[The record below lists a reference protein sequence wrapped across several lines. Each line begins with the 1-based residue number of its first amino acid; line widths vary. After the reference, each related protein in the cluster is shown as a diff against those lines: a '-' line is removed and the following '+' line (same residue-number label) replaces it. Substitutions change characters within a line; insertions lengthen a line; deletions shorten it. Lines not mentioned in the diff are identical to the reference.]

1 MKKKWEII
9 ILTVIALALG
19 IGVFS
24 PVFSQWDGD
33 GAFGSVVDYLKQVAA
48 SIWPSANNTYDLGS
62 ASKQWRNIYTANGIN
77 FNGTWQN
84 SAATSA
90 SSSGNV
96 GAIQFAGAN
105 STFAGDA
112 ANLFYDTGASQLVL
126 STSSGGIWVKGGSLT
141 VGAPYAPVIS
151 FGVSS
156 ALMHQGYSIA
166 LGWPGENVLQYEDPG
181 QGGTNFQD
189 FFEWFINDPLG
200 LAVAGPNSCALM
212 FTTQHLGMTN
222 QFANWCAPTPVYLSN
237 VNATSGNFVGF
248 AVGMENQHANAT
260 TPFIRLHSVKG
271 NMVASN
277 VTTPETIP
285 SFEIGDLGNQTTLPA
300 NADNGSLVVDRHIA
314 ALEGGAANG
323 ACCFMADGKTLGHC
337 TGLVGANG
345 TCTCAD

>member
-90 SSSGNV
+90 SSSGN
-96 GAIQFAGAN
+96 AGAVQL
-105 STFAGDA
+105 AGA
-112 ANLFYDTGASQLVL
+112 
-126 STSSGGIWVKGGSLT
+126 
-141 VGAPYAPVIS
+141 
-151 FGVSS
+151 
-156 ALMHQGYSIA
+156 
-166 LGWPGENVLQYEDPG
+166 
-181 QGGTNFQD
+181 GGTF
-189 FFEWFINDPLG
+189 
-200 LAVAGPNSCALM
+200 
-212 FTTQHLGMTN
+212 
-222 QFANWCAPTPVYLSN
+222 
-237 VNATSGNFVGF
+237 SGNFANL
-248 AVGMENQHANAT
+248 AVSGGTFYADAYALNGQRNYNYQWYINSSQMLFYADYPLSMGWPSENILQFRSTGLPQGIFEWYMDDPFGTGSGGAKSEILLYTTTHLGATTKFNSYVSPTPAYLNNANASSGNFIGYSMGMETQLANAAV
-260 TPFIRLHSVKG
+260 PFVRIHSLKG
-271 NMVASN
+271 NAAN
-277 VTTPETIP
+277 NAVTTPETIP
-285 SFEIGDLGNQTTLPA
+285 SFEIGDLGNQTALPA